1 MNSKQTSISEIQ
13 FYPIKPKDGLLGFV
27 SFVVDEKFWVG
38 SVAVYT
44 RQNGGYRL
52 VYPTKKIGSQN
63 LPIIHPINHEAGS
76 AVETAI
82 NEKVSELF
90 NENYEPRES
99 AKNWE
104 QEL

>member
-1 MNSKQTSISEIQ
+1 M
-13 FYPIKPKDGLLGFV
+13 
-27 SFVVDEKFWVG
+27 G

-90 NENYEPRES
+90 NENYES
-99 AKNWE
+99 E
-104 QEL
+104 QIGSL